1 MKAKSMWLKL
11 ALVLFA
17 AVFVLNAA
25 PLKAETVIT
34 LWSHWADHDSKR
46 NFVEGAARA
55 FEGANPGVKVKVTWY
70 EKKALYAA
78 LKTALRAGQAPD
90 IFYGETNQIEYLEN
104 NMLYDLSKGLNWNNI
119 ESWAKE
125 GWTYKGGVYGFPLEA
140 WTVELYYNTKMLAEL
155 GFKLPADSQFNQSDF
170 LEVVKKTRAAG
181 ITPLA
186 LGVGDRPYPG
196 AFLVHEALLKNL
208 DTADYDKLLKGQLD
222 WSDTRVR
229 EALEF
234 VKAVI
239 DAKALPSSF
248 STLKLGESHF
258 YFHTKPGALM
268 FLMGSFYPSRAFNPT
283 DKGGQP
289 PDFNLGIMQYP
300 ALDKGACNN
309 CKTITI
315 GGSYVVNAASKHPDT
330 AIKFLNSLATPEMG
344 NKWLETVLVQTGIK
358 ADPSKITGP
367 YASYFQDLAAAD
379 APCKFYPNLPLG
391 AMQGKTKETFIQVVN
406 QAFPAGLL
414 SVDQVIDKMNAVR

>member
-1 MKAKSMWLKL
+1 M
-11 ALVLFA
+11 
-17 AVFVLNAA
+17 
-25 PLKAETVIT
+25 
-34 LWSHWADHDSKR
+34 
-46 NFVEGAARA
+46 
-55 FEGANPGVKVKVTWY
+55 
-70 EKKALYAA
+70 
-78 LKTALRAGQAPD
+78 
-90 IFYGETNQIEYLEN
+90 
-104 NMLYDLSKGLNWNNI
+104 
-119 ESWAKE
+119 
-125 GWTYKGGVYGFPLEA
+125 
-140 WTVELYYNTKMLAEL
+140 
-155 GFKLPADSQFNQSDF
+155 
-170 LEVVKKTRAAG
+170 
-181 ITPLA
+181 
-186 LGVGDRPYPG
+186 
-196 AFLVHEALLKNL
+196 
-208 DTADYDKLLKGQLD
+208 
-222 WSDTRVR
+222 R

-300 ALDKGACNN
+300 ALDNGACNN

-315 GGSYVVNAASKHPDT
+315 GGSYVVNAASKHPET

-367 YASYFQDLAAAD
+367 YASYFQNLAEVD

-391 AMQGKTKETFIQVVN
+391 AMHGKAKETFIQVVN

-414 SVDQVIDKMNAVR
+414 SVDQVIDRMNAVR